1 VSAFRVH
8 GSSPSGPSKSH
19 FKLNMVW
26 ESFKERSSH
35 RPRRNVFKARRG
47 WGMEGPL
54 HFTS

>member
-1 VSAFRVH
+1 MSAFRVH